1 MFGNSKLKLI
11 PRRSYIS
18 GKIPKKLDHLELCLN
33 LADGLVWIGDS
44 EGMPILIKELTNSSE
59 IFSGSILK
67 NG

>member
-1 MFGNSKLKLI
+1 MFGNNKLKLI

-18 GKIPKKLDHLELCLN
+18 GKKPRSLDHLEVCIN
-33 LADGLVWIGDS
+33 INDGLVWIGNFQG
-44 EGMPILIKELTNSSE
+44 EPILIKELTNSSE

>member
-18 GKIPKKLDHLELCLN
+18 GKTPSKLDHLELCLN
-33 LADGLVWIGDS
+33 LAYGLVWIGNGQG
-44 EGMPILIKELTNSSE
+44 EPILIKELTNSSE